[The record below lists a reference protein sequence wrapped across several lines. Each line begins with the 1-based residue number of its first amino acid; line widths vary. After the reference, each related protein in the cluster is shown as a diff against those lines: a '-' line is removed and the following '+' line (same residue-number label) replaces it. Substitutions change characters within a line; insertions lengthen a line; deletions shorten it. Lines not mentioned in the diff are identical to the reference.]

1 VLELWE
7 TDEGWVKGGGVYGGR
22 CDALLVGG
30 FGGLMMMVNV
40 AGVEERGFSI
50 VELVEED
57 LVYGDVEVE
66 GQMGLG

>member
-1 VLELWE
+1 
-7 TDEGWVKGGGVYGGR
+7 
-22 CDALLVGG
+22 
-30 FGGLMMMVNV
+30 MMMVNV

-50 VELVEED
+50 VKVVEED